1 MNSSDDS
8 VTKLNHML
16 QWAETS
22 HAEME
27 IKYGCAMGN
36 LAIEMSAQDEE
47 FRVKIEEFFK
57 HWVDSVAA
65 ILTEMIENHQ
75 LDESINPK
83 KNAESMVAMI
93 EGGILLMVSQQ
104 NIQILQDVF
113 EVIKQQYHL
122 N

>member
-1 MNSSDDS
+1 MGRTLIIGILNTSDDP
-8 VTKLNHML
+8 VTKLNRML

-47 FRVKIEEFFK
+47 FRVKIEEFFNQ
-57 HWVDSVAA
+57 WVNSVAD
-65 ILTEMIENHQ
+65 ILTEMIEDHQ

-83 KNAESMVAMI
+83 KNANP
-93 EGGILLMVSQQ
+93 LLP
-104 NIQILQDVF
+104 
-113 EVIKQQYHL
+113 
-122 N
+122 